1 MKINYTKVF
10 IMFCFFFSLITNGQ
24 TLTPL
29 PANQATQNGT
39 QQRTQGIP
47 EFCGTDSLHDEKMKS
62 DPDYKKRHEEMLESI
77 GTAASSQRR
86 LPNGVL
92 QVPVVVH
99 VMHKGETIGTGTNIS
114 DEEVKLGLK
123 YLNNYWRSISD
134 TYGDGDGVDMKIEFV
149 LAIQD
154 PNGNMTNGIDRVDLS
169 TDDAY
174 VNNGVNLREN
184 SGISDTE
191 LKAYSVWDPY
201 SYYNVWIIDEIDNSN
216 CYVNDGSYIAGYA
229 YYASEHGQS
238 YDGSVVLICTYLQ
251 ESSSTWAHEMGHALN
266 LLHTFYGD
274 DPDNSRCGDDGIPDT
289 PEHIRTIEITPSI
302 YWDCGTSSLNN
313 CDLAFNQVINP
324 ETGYARNSGT
334 HKDHMFNYMD
344 YSGCSSEFTGGQRNV
359 ATNALTA
366 GRGSRKSYFEGP
378 ALVPVAAAVVDFNS
392 PSIICLGDVTTF
404 TDLSTNTPNSYT
416 NEGYDGYTFAWTFD
430 DGQNTP
436 LTSTLQNP
444 KITFPNAGTYDVT
457 FEITNSMGT
466 SSLTKQDGLTIVSS
480 LTNVCTPT
488 NDRTPINSGAGVT
501 KVTFNTLENQTNTNT
516 PNNPVQDF
524 RCSKSTILNSGT
536 SYDLEVEYTSVS
548 SKAHYVEA
556 WIDWD
561 DSGTFDTSN
570 TNSVNELVLSE
581 NTPIDT
587 PGFNTASVSIT
598 APTAVNL
605 NTVFTLRV
613 ISSASQSPKVCSGS
627 RFTQRADDYSVLVR
641 PASNLNVDQIAG
653 LNLALYP
660 NPVQDELTIAF
671 QNNAVI
677 SAYEIYDISGK
688 KVMTSTL
695 NPSNRIQVS
704 GLSKGL
710 YFIKVKAANTE
721 MVGKFIKK

>member
-174 VNNGVNLREN
+174 VNNGVNRREN

-201 SYYNVWIIDEIDNSN
+201 RYYNVWIIDEIDNTN
-216 CYVNDGSYIAGYA
+216 CFTGTSYIAGYA
-229 YYASEHGQS
+229 YFASAHGQS
-238 YDGSVVLICTYLQ
+238 VDGSVVLICTYL
-251 ESSSTWAHEMGHALN
+251 EEGSNTWAHEMGHALN
-266 LLHTFYGD
+266 LPHTFDGD
-274 DPDNSRCGDDGIPDT
+274 DPDNGICGDDGIPDT
-289 PEHIRTIEITPSI
+289 PEHIRTSGITPSI
-302 YWDCGTSSLNN
+302 YWDCGTTTSNN

-324 ETGYARNSGT
+324 ETGYTRSSGT
-334 HKDHMFNYMD
+334 HQDHMFNHMD

-366 GRGSRKSYFEGP
+366 GRGSRKSYFEGS

-404 TDLSTNTPNSYT
+404 TDLSANTPNSFT
-416 NEGYDGYTFAWTFD
+416 NNGYDNISFAWTFD
-430 DGQNTP
+430 NGADAAI
-436 LTSTLQNP
+436 TSTDQNP
-444 KITFPNAGTYDVT
+444 SIIFSNSGTYDVT
-457 FEITNSMGT
+457 LEITNLQGT
-466 SSLTKQDGLTIVSS
+466 SSLTKQNSFIITSSS
-480 LTNVCTPT
+480 LPT
-488 NDRTPINSGAGVT
+488 YCEVTSLNSLGNYGTGVT
-501 KVTFNTLENQTNTNT
+501 RVSFNNLSNITSTSNVS
-516 PNNPVQDF
+516 PIVRDF
-524 RCSKSTILNSGT
+524 RCSKNTQINVDI
-536 SYDLEVEYTSVS
+536 SYDLTVDYNAINDYSQRATV
-548 SKAHYVEA
+548 

-561 DSGTFDTSN
+561 NNGTFDSDEKVLDDNVDSGNAGSYSATV
-570 TNSVNELVLSE
+570 SV
-581 NTPIDT
+581 TP
-587 PGFNTASVSIT
+587 
-598 APTAVNL
+598 PTDVVTGIPL
-605 NTVFTLRV
+605 TMRV
-613 ISSASQSPKVCSGS
+613 ISVTRDSGNS
-627 RFTQRADDYSVLVR
+627 CGEGLIKRADEYGVLVN
-641 PASNLNVDQIAG
+641 ATLNTKTVNTSQ
-653 LNLALYP
+653 LKLFP
-660 NPVQDELTIAF
+660 NPVQDELTLTL
-671 QNNAVI
+671 QNNAPL

-688 KVMTSTL
+688 KVMTSTV

-704 GLSKGL
+704 ELSKGM
-710 YFIKVKAANTE
+710 YFMKIKAGNLE
-721 MVGKFIKK
+721 MIGKFIKK

>member
-62 DPDYKKRHEEMLESI
+62 DSDYKKRHEEMLESI

-123 YLNNYWRSISD
+123 YLNNYWRSILN

-174 VNNGVNLREN
+174 VNNGVNRREN

-201 SYYNVWIIDEIDNSN
+201 RYYNVWIIDEIDNTN
-216 CYVNDGSYIAGYA
+216 CFTGTSYIAGYA
-229 YYASEHGQS
+229 YYASAHGQS
-238 YDGSVVLICTYLQ
+238 FDGSVVLICTYL
-251 ESSSTWAHEMGHALN
+251 EEGSNTWAHEMGHALN
-266 LLHTFYGD
+266 LPHTFDGD
-274 DPDNSRCGDDGIPDT
+274 DPDNGICGDDGIPDT
-289 PEHIRTIEITPSI
+289 PEHIRTSGITPSI
-302 YWDCGTSSLNN
+302 YWDCGTTTSNN

-324 ETGYARNSGT
+324 ETGYTRSSGT
-334 HKDHMFNYMD
+334 HQDHMFNHMD

-404 TDLSTNTPNSYT
+404 TDISANTPNSFT
-416 NEGYDGYTFAWTFD
+416 NNGYDNISFAWTFD
-430 DGQNTP
+430 NGADAAI
-436 LTSTLQNP
+436 TSTDQNP
-444 KITFPNAGTYDVT
+444 SIIFSNSGTYDVKL
-457 FEITNSMGT
+457 EITNLQGT
-466 SSLTKQDGLTIVSS
+466 SSLTKQNSFIITSSS
-480 LTNVCTPT
+480 LPT
-488 NDRTPINSGAGVT
+488 YCEVTSLNSSGNYGTGVT
-501 KVTFNTLENQTNTNT
+501 RVSFNNLSNITSTSNVS
-516 PNNPVQDF
+516 PIVRDF
-524 RCSKSTILNSGT
+524 RCSKNTQINVDI
-536 SYDLEVEYTSVS
+536 SYDLTVDYNAINDYSQRATV
-548 SKAHYVEA
+548 

-561 DSGTFDTSN
+561 NNGTFDSDEKVLDDNVDSGNAGSYSATV
-570 TNSVNELVLSE
+570 SV
-581 NTPIDT
+581 TP
-587 PGFNTASVSIT
+587 
-598 APTAVNL
+598 PTDAVTGIPL
-605 NTVFTLRV
+605 TMRV
-613 ISSASQSPKVCSGS
+613 ISVTRDSGNS
-627 RFTQRADDYSVLVR
+627 CGEGLIKRADEYGVLVN
-641 PASNLNVDQIAG
+641 ATLNTKTVNTSQ
-653 LNLALYP
+653 LKLFP
-660 NPVQDELTIAF
+660 NPVQDELTLTL
-671 QNNAVI
+671 QNNAPL

-688 KVMTSTL
+688 KVMTSTV

-704 GLSKGL
+704 ELSKGM
-710 YFIKVKAANTE
+710 YFMKIKAGNLE
-721 MVGKFIKK
+721 MIGKFIKK

>member
-62 DPDYKKRHEEMLESI
+62 DSDYKKRHEEMLESI

-123 YLNNYWRSISD
+123 YLNNYWRSILN

-174 VNNGVNLREN
+174 VNNGVNRREN

-201 SYYNVWIIDEIDNSN
+201 RYYNVWIIDEIDNTN
-216 CYVNDGSYIAGYA
+216 CFTGTSYIAGYA
-229 YYASEHGQS
+229 YYASAHGQS
-238 YDGSVVLICTYLQ
+238 FDGSVVLICTYL
-251 ESSSTWAHEMGHALN
+251 EEGSNTWAHEMGHALN
-266 LLHTFYGD
+266 LPHTFDGD
-274 DPDNSRCGDDGIPDT
+274 DPDNGICGDDGIPDT
-289 PEHIRTIEITPSI
+289 PEHIRTSGITPSI
-302 YWDCGTSSLNN
+302 YWDCGTTTSNN

-324 ETGYARNSGT
+324 ETGYTRSSGT
-334 HKDHMFNYMD
+334 HQDHMFNHMD

-404 TDLSTNTPNSYT
+404 TDISANTPNSFT
-416 NEGYDGYTFAWTFD
+416 NNGYDNISFAWTFD
-430 DGQNTP
+430 NGADAAI
-436 LTSTLQNP
+436 TSTDQNP
-444 KITFPNAGTYDVT
+444 SIIFSNSGTYDVKL
-457 FEITNSMGT
+457 EITNLQGT
-466 SSLTKQDGLTIVSS
+466 SSLTKQNSFIITSSS
-480 LTNVCTPT
+480 LPT
-488 NDRTPINSGAGVT
+488 YCEVTSLNSSGNYGTGVT
-501 KVTFNTLENQTNTNT
+501 RVSFNNLSNITSTSNVS
-516 PNNPVQDF
+516 PIVRDF
-524 RCSKSTILNSGT
+524 RCSKNTQINVDI
-536 SYDLEVEYTSVS
+536 SYDLTVDYNAINDYSQRATV
-548 SKAHYVEA
+548 

-561 DSGTFDTSN
+561 NNGTFDSDEKVLDDNVDSGNAGSYSATV
-570 TNSVNELVLSE
+570 SV
-581 NTPIDT
+581 TP
-587 PGFNTASVSIT
+587 
-598 APTAVNL
+598 PTDVVTGIPL
-605 NTVFTLRV
+605 TMRV
-613 ISSASQSPKVCSGS
+613 ISVTRDSGNS
-627 RFTQRADDYSVLVR
+627 CGEGLIKRADEYGVLVN
-641 PASNLNVDQIAG
+641 ATLNTKTVNTSQ
-653 LNLALYP
+653 LKLFP
-660 NPVQDELTIAF
+660 NPVQDELTLTL
-671 QNNAVI
+671 QNNAPL

-688 KVMTSTL
+688 KVMTSTV

-704 GLSKGL
+704 ELSKGM
-710 YFIKVKAANTE
+710 YFMKIKAGNLE
-721 MVGKFIKK
+721 MIGKFIKK

>member
-174 VNNGVNLREN
+174 VNNGVNRREN

-201 SYYNVWIIDEIDNSN
+201 RYYNVWIIDEIDNTN
-216 CYVNDGSYIAGYA
+216 CFTGTSYIAGYA
-229 YYASEHGQS
+229 YYASAHGQS
-238 YDGSVVLICTYLQ
+238 VDGSVVLICTYL
-251 ESSSTWAHEMGHALN
+251 EEGSNTWAHEMGHALN
-266 LLHTFYGD
+266 LPHTFDGD
-274 DPDNSRCGDDGIPDT
+274 DPDNGICGDDGIPDT
-289 PEHIRTIEITPSI
+289 PEHIRTSGITPSI
-302 YWDCGTSSLNN
+302 YWDCGTTTSNN

-324 ETGYARNSGT
+324 ETGYTRSSGT
-334 HKDHMFNYMD
+334 HQDHMFNHMD

-366 GRGSRKSYFEGP
+366 GRGSRKSYFEGS

-404 TDLSTNTPNSYT
+404 TDLSANTPNSFT
-416 NEGYDGYTFAWTFD
+416 NNGYDNISFAWTFD
-430 DGQNTP
+430 NGADTAI
-436 LTSTLQNP
+436 TSTDQNP
-444 KITFPNAGTYDVT
+444 SIIFSNSGTYDVT
-457 FEITNSMGT
+457 LEITNLQGT
-466 SSLTKQDGLTIVSS
+466 SSLTKQNSFIITSSS
-480 LTNVCTPT
+480 LPT
-488 NDRTPINSGAGVT
+488 YCEVTSLNSLGNYGTGVT
-501 KVTFNTLENQTNTNT
+501 RVSFNNLSNITSTSNVS
-516 PNNPVQDF
+516 PIVRDF
-524 RCSKSTILNSGT
+524 RCSKNTQINVDI
-536 SYDLEVEYTSVS
+536 SYDLTVDYNAINDYSQRATV
-548 SKAHYVEA
+548 

-561 DSGTFDTSN
+561 NNGTFDSDEKVLDDNVDSGNAGSYSATV
-570 TNSVNELVLSE
+570 SV
-581 NTPIDT
+581 TP
-587 PGFNTASVSIT
+587 
-598 APTAVNL
+598 PTDVVTGIPL
-605 NTVFTLRV
+605 TMRV
-613 ISSASQSPKVCSGS
+613 ISVTRDSGNS
-627 RFTQRADDYSVLVR
+627 CGEGLIKRADEYGVLVN
-641 PASNLNVDQIAG
+641 ATLNTKTVNTSQ
-653 LNLALYP
+653 LKLFP
-660 NPVQDELTIAF
+660 NPVQDELTLTL
-671 QNNAVI
+671 QNNAPL

-704 GLSKGL
+704 ELSKGM
-710 YFIKVKAANTE
+710 YFMKIKAGNLE
-721 MVGKFIKK
+721 MIGKFIKK

>member
-174 VNNGVNLREN
+174 VNNGVNRREN

-201 SYYNVWIIDEIDNSN
+201 RYYNVWIIDEIDNTN
-216 CYVNDGSYIAGYA
+216 CFTGTSYIAGYA
-229 YYASEHGQS
+229 YYASAHGQS
-238 YDGSVVLICTYLQ
+238 VDGSVVLICTYL
-251 ESSSTWAHEMGHALN
+251 EEGSNTWAHEMGHALN
-266 LLHTFYGD
+266 LPHTFDGD
-274 DPDNSRCGDDGIPDT
+274 DPDNGICGDDGIPDT
-289 PEHIRTIEITPSI
+289 PEHIRTSGITPSI
-302 YWDCGTSSLNN
+302 YWDCGTTTSNN

-324 ETGYARNSGT
+324 ETGYTRSSGT
-334 HKDHMFNYMD
+334 HQDHMFNHMD

-366 GRGSRKSYFEGP
+366 GRGSRKSYFEGS

-404 TDLSTNTPNSYT
+404 TDLSANTPNSFT
-416 NEGYDGYTFAWTFD
+416 NNGYDNISFAWTFD
-430 DGQNTP
+430 NGADAAI
-436 LTSTLQNP
+436 TSTDQNP
-444 KITFPNAGTYDVT
+444 SIIFSNSGTYDVT
-457 FEITNSMGT
+457 LEITNLQGT
-466 SSLTKQDGLTIVSS
+466 SSLTKQNSFIITSSS
-480 LTNVCTPT
+480 LPT
-488 NDRTPINSGAGVT
+488 YCEVTSLNSSGNYGTGVT
-501 KVTFNTLENQTNTNT
+501 RVSFNNLSNITSTSNVS
-516 PNNPVQDF
+516 PIVRDF
-524 RCSKSTILNSGT
+524 RCSKNTQINVDI
-536 SYDLEVEYTSVS
+536 SYDLTVDYNAINDYSQRATV
-548 SKAHYVEA
+548 

-561 DSGTFDTSN
+561 NNGTFDSDEKVLDDNVDSGNAGSYSATV
-570 TNSVNELVLSE
+570 SV
-581 NTPIDT
+581 TP
-587 PGFNTASVSIT
+587 
-598 APTAVNL
+598 PTDVVTGIPL
-605 NTVFTLRV
+605 TMRV
-613 ISSASQSPKVCSGS
+613 ISVTRDSGNS
-627 RFTQRADDYSVLVR
+627 CGEGLIKRADEYGVLVN
-641 PASNLNVDQIAG
+641 ATLNTKTVNTSQ
-653 LNLALYP
+653 LKLFP
-660 NPVQDELTIAF
+660 NPVQDELTLTL
-671 QNNAVI
+671 QNNAPL

-704 GLSKGL
+704 ELSKGM
-710 YFIKVKAANTE
+710 YFMKIKAGNLE
-721 MVGKFIKK
+721 MIGKFIKK

>member
-174 VNNGVNLREN
+174 VNNGVNRREN

-201 SYYNVWIIDEIDNSN
+201 RYYNVWIIDEIDNTN
-216 CYVNDGSYIAGYA
+216 CFTGTSYIAGYA
-229 YYASEHGQS
+229 YYASAHGQS
-238 YDGSVVLICTYLQ
+238 VDGSVVLICTYL
-251 ESSSTWAHEMGHALN
+251 EEGSNTWAHEMGHALN
-266 LLHTFYGD
+266 LPHTFDGD
-274 DPDNSRCGDDGIPDT
+274 DPDNGICGDDGIPDT
-289 PEHIRTIEITPSI
+289 PEHIRTSGITPSI
-302 YWDCGTSSLNN
+302 YWDCGTTTSNN

-324 ETGYARNSGT
+324 ETGYTRSSGT
-334 HKDHMFNYMD
+334 HQDHMFNHMD

-366 GRGSRKSYFEGP
+366 GRGSRKSYFEGS

-404 TDLSTNTPNSYT
+404 TDLSANTPNSFT
-416 NEGYDGYTFAWTFD
+416 NNGYDNISFAWTFD
-430 DGQNTP
+430 NGADTAI
-436 LTSTLQNP
+436 TSTDQNP
-444 KITFPNAGTYDVT
+444 SIIFSNSGTYDVT
-457 FEITNSMGT
+457 LEITNLQGT
-466 SSLTKQDGLTIVSS
+466 SSLTKQNSFIITSSS
-480 LTNVCTPT
+480 LPT
-488 NDRTPINSGAGVT
+488 YCEVTSLNSLGNYGTGVT
-501 KVTFNTLENQTNTNT
+501 RVSFNNLSNITSTSNVS
-516 PNNPVQDF
+516 PIVRDF
-524 RCSKSTILNSGT
+524 RCSKNTQINVDI
-536 SYDLEVEYTSVS
+536 SYDLTVDYNAINDYSQRATV
-548 SKAHYVEA
+548 

-561 DSGTFDTSN
+561 NNGTFDSDEKVLDDNVDSGNAGSYSATV
-570 TNSVNELVLSE
+570 SV
-581 NTPIDT
+581 TP
-587 PGFNTASVSIT
+587 
-598 APTAVNL
+598 PTDVVTGIPL
-605 NTVFTLRV
+605 TMRV
-613 ISSASQSPKVCSGS
+613 ISVTRDSGNS
-627 RFTQRADDYSVLVR
+627 CGEGLIKRADEYGVLVN
-641 PASNLNVDQIAG
+641 ATLNTKTVNTSQ
-653 LNLALYP
+653 LKLFP
-660 NPVQDELTIAF
+660 NPVQDELTLTL
-671 QNNAVI
+671 QNNAPL

-721 MVGKFIKK
+721 MVGKFIKN

>member
-174 VNNGVNLREN
+174 VNNGVNRREN

-201 SYYNVWIIDEIDNSN
+201 KYYNVWIIDEIDNTN
-216 CYVNDGSYIAGYA
+216 CFTGTSYIAGYA
-229 YYASEHGQS
+229 YYASAHGQS
-238 YDGSVVLICTYLQ
+238 VDGSVVLICTYL
-251 ESSSTWAHEMGHALN
+251 EEGSNTWAHEMGHALN
-266 LLHTFYGD
+266 LPHTFDGD
-274 DPDNSRCGDDGIPDT
+274 DPDNGICGDDGIPDT
-289 PEHIRTIEITPSI
+289 PEHIRTSGITPSI
-302 YWDCGTSSLNN
+302 YWDCGTTTSNN

-324 ETGYARNSGT
+324 ETGYTRSSGT
-334 HKDHMFNYMD
+334 HQDHMFNHMD

-366 GRGSRKSYFEGP
+366 GRGSRKSYFEGS

-404 TDLSTNTPNSYT
+404 TDLSANTPNSFT
-416 NEGYDGYTFAWTFD
+416 NNGYDNISFAWTFD
-430 DGQNTP
+430 NGADTAI
-436 LTSTLQNP
+436 TSTDQNP
-444 KITFPNAGTYDVT
+444 SIIFSNSGTYDVT
-457 FEITNSMGT
+457 LEITNLQGT
-466 SSLTKQDGLTIVSS
+466 SSLTKQNSFIITSSS
-480 LTNVCTPT
+480 LPT
-488 NDRTPINSGAGVT
+488 YCEVTSLNSLGNYGTGVT
-501 KVTFNTLENQTNTNT
+501 RVSFNNLSNITSTSNVS
-516 PNNPVQDF
+516 PIVRDF
-524 RCSKSTILNSGT
+524 RCSKNTQINVDI
-536 SYDLEVEYTSVS
+536 SYDLTVDYNAINDYSQRATV
-548 SKAHYVEA
+548 

-561 DSGTFDTSN
+561 NNGTFDSDEKVLDDNVDSGNAGSYSATV
-570 TNSVNELVLSE
+570 SV
-581 NTPIDT
+581 TP
-587 PGFNTASVSIT
+587 
-598 APTAVNL
+598 PTDVVTGIPL
-605 NTVFTLRV
+605 TMRV
-613 ISSASQSPKVCSGS
+613 ISVTRDSGNS
-627 RFTQRADDYSVLVR
+627 CGEGLIKRADEYGVLVN
-641 PASNLNVDQIAG
+641 ATLNTKTVNTSQ
-653 LNLALYP
+653 LKLFP
-660 NPVQDELTIAF
+660 NPVQDELTLTL
-671 QNNAVI
+671 QNNAPL

-704 GLSKGL
+704 ELSKGM
-710 YFIKVKAANTE
+710 YFMKIKAGNLE
-721 MVGKFIKK
+721 MIGKFIKK

>member
-174 VNNGVNLREN
+174 VNNGVNRREN

-201 SYYNVWIIDEIDNSN
+201 RYYNVWIIDEIDNTN
-216 CYVNDGSYIAGYA
+216 CFTGTSYIAGYA
-229 YYASEHGQS
+229 YYASAHGQS
-238 YDGSVVLICTYLQ
+238 VDGSVVLICTYL
-251 ESSSTWAHEMGHALN
+251 EEGSNTWAHEMGHALN
-266 LLHTFYGD
+266 LPHTFDGD
-274 DPDNSRCGDDGIPDT
+274 DPDNGICGDDGIPDT
-289 PEHIRTIEITPSI
+289 PEHIRTSGITPSI
-302 YWDCGTSSLNN
+302 YWDCGTTTSNN

-324 ETGYARNSGT
+324 ETGYTRSSGT
-334 HKDHMFNYMD
+334 HQDHMFNHMD

-366 GRGSRKSYFEGP
+366 GKGSRKSYFEGS

-404 TDLSTNTPNSYT
+404 TDLSANTPNSFT
-416 NEGYDGYTFAWTFD
+416 NNGYDNISFAWTFD
-430 DGQNTP
+430 NGADTAI
-436 LTSTLQNP
+436 TSTDQNP
-444 KITFPNAGTYDVT
+444 SIIFSNSGTYDVT
-457 FEITNSMGT
+457 LEITNLQGT
-466 SSLTKQDGLTIVSS
+466 SSLTKQNSFIITSSS
-480 LTNVCTPT
+480 LPT
-488 NDRTPINSGAGVT
+488 YCEVTSLNSLGNYGTGVT
-501 KVTFNTLENQTNTNT
+501 RVSFNNLSNITSTSNVS
-516 PNNPVQDF
+516 PIVRDF
-524 RCSKSTILNSGT
+524 RCSKNTQINVDI
-536 SYDLEVEYTSVS
+536 SYDLTVDYNAINDYSQRATV
-548 SKAHYVEA
+548 

-561 DSGTFDTSN
+561 NNGTFDSDEKVLDDNVDSGNAGSYSATV
-570 TNSVNELVLSE
+570 SV
-581 NTPIDT
+581 TP
-587 PGFNTASVSIT
+587 
-598 APTAVNL
+598 PTDVVTGIPL
-605 NTVFTLRV
+605 TMRV
-613 ISSASQSPKVCSGS
+613 ISVTRDSGNS
-627 RFTQRADDYSVLVR
+627 CGEGLIKRADEYGVLVN
-641 PASNLNVDQIAG
+641 ATLNTKTVNTSQ
-653 LNLALYP
+653 LKLFP
-660 NPVQDELTIAF
+660 NPVQDELTLTL
-671 QNNAVI
+671 QNNAPL

-704 GLSKGL
+704 ELSKGM
-710 YFIKVKAANTE
+710 YFMKIKAGNLE
-721 MVGKFIKK
+721 MIGKFIKK

>member
-174 VNNGVNLREN
+174 VNNGVNRREN

-201 SYYNVWIIDEIDNSN
+201 RYYNVWIIDEIDNTN
-216 CYVNDGSYIAGYA
+216 CFTGTSYIAGYA
-229 YYASEHGQS
+229 YYASAHGQS
-238 YDGSVVLICTYLQ
+238 VDGSVVLICTYL
-251 ESSSTWAHEMGHALN
+251 EEGSNTWAHEMGHALN
-266 LLHTFYGD
+266 LPHTFDGD
-274 DPDNSRCGDDGIPDT
+274 DPDNGICGDDGIPDT
-289 PEHIRTIEITPSI
+289 PEHIRTSGITPSI
-302 YWDCGTSSLNN
+302 YWDCGTTTSNN

-324 ETGYARNSGT
+324 ETGYTRSSGT
-334 HKDHMFNYMD
+334 HQDHMFNHMD

-366 GRGSRKSYFEGP
+366 GRGSRKSYFEGS

-404 TDLSTNTPNSYT
+404 TDLSANTPNSFT
-416 NEGYDGYTFAWTFD
+416 NNGYDNISFAWTFD
-430 DGQNTP
+430 NGADTAI
-436 LTSTLQNP
+436 TSTDQNP
-444 KITFPNAGTYDVT
+444 SIIFSNSGTYDVT
-457 FEITNSMGT
+457 LEITNLQGT
-466 SSLTKQDGLTIVSS
+466 SSLTKQNSFIITSSS
-480 LTNVCTPT
+480 LPT
-488 NDRTPINSGAGVT
+488 YCEVTSLNSLGNYGTGVT
-501 KVTFNTLENQTNTNT
+501 RVSFNNLSNITSTSNVS
-516 PNNPVQDF
+516 PIVRDF
-524 RCSKSTILNSGT
+524 RCSKNTQINVDI
-536 SYDLEVEYTSVS
+536 SYDLTVDYNAINDYSQRATV
-548 SKAHYVEA
+548 

-561 DSGTFDTSN
+561 NNGTFDSDEKVLDDNVDSGNAGSYSATV
-570 TNSVNELVLSE
+570 SV
-581 NTPIDT
+581 TP
-587 PGFNTASVSIT
+587 
-598 APTAVNL
+598 PTDVVTGIPL
-605 NTVFTLRV
+605 TMRV
-613 ISSASQSPKVCSGS
+613 ISVTRDSGNS
-627 RFTQRADDYSVLVR
+627 CGEGLIKRADEYGVLVN
-641 PASNLNVDQIAG
+641 ATLNTKTVNTSQ
-653 LNLALYP
+653 LKLFP
-660 NPVQDELTIAF
+660 NPVQDELTLTL
-671 QNNAVI
+671 QNNAPL

-695 NPSNRIQVS
+695 NQSNRIQVS
-704 GLSKGL
+704 ELSKGM
-710 YFIKVKAANTE
+710 YFIKIKAGNLE
-721 MVGKFIKK
+721 MIGKFIKK

>member
-174 VNNGVNLREN
+174 VNNGVNRREN

-201 SYYNVWIIDEIDNSN
+201 RYYNVWIIDEIDNTN
-216 CYVNDGSYIAGYA
+216 CFTGTSYIAGYA
-229 YYASEHGQS
+229 YYASAHGQS
-238 YDGSVVLICTYLQ
+238 VDGSVVLICTYL
-251 ESSSTWAHEMGHALN
+251 EEGSNTWAHEMGHALN
-266 LLHTFYGD
+266 LPHTFDGD
-274 DPDNSRCGDDGIPDT
+274 DPDNGICGDDGIPDT
-289 PEHIRTIEITPSI
+289 PEHIRTSGITPSI
-302 YWDCGTSSLNN
+302 YWDCGTTTSNN

-324 ETGYARNSGT
+324 ETGYTRSSGT
-334 HKDHMFNYMD
+334 HQDHMFNHMD

-366 GRGSRKSYFEGP
+366 GRGSRKSYFEGS

-404 TDLSTNTPNSYT
+404 TDLSANTPNSFT
-416 NEGYDGYTFAWTFD
+416 NNGYDNISFAWTFD
-430 DGQNTP
+430 NGADTAI
-436 LTSTLQNP
+436 TSTDQNP
-444 KITFPNAGTYDVT
+444 SIIFSNSGTYDVT
-457 FEITNSMGT
+457 LEITNLQGT
-466 SSLTKQDGLTIVSS
+466 SSLTKQNSFIITSSS
-480 LTNVCTPT
+480 LPT
-488 NDRTPINSGAGVT
+488 YCEVTSLNSLGNYGTGVT
-501 KVTFNTLENQTNTNT
+501 RVSFNNLSNITSTSNVS
-516 PNNPVQDF
+516 PIVRDF
-524 RCSKSTILNSGT
+524 RCSKNTQINVDI
-536 SYDLEVEYTSVS
+536 SYDLTVDYNAINDYSQRATV
-548 SKAHYVEA
+548 

-561 DSGTFDTSN
+561 NNGTFDSDEKVLDDNVDSGNAGSYSATV
-570 TNSVNELVLSE
+570 SV
-581 NTPIDT
+581 TP
-587 PGFNTASVSIT
+587 
-598 APTAVNL
+598 PTDVVTGIPL
-605 NTVFTLRV
+605 TMRV
-613 ISSASQSPKVCSGS
+613 ISVTRDSGNS
-627 RFTQRADDYSVLVR
+627 CGEGLIKRADEYGVLVN
-641 PASNLNVDQIAG
+641 ATLNTKTVNTSQ
-653 LNLALYP
+653 LKLFP
-660 NPVQDELTIAF
+660 NPVQDELTLTL
-671 QNNAVI
+671 QNNAPL

>member
-62 DPDYKKRHEEMLESI
+62 DSDYKKRHEEMLESI

-123 YLNNYWRSISD
+123 YLNNYWRSILN

-174 VNNGVNLREN
+174 VNNGVNRREN

-201 SYYNVWIIDEIDNSN
+201 RYYNVWIIDEIDNTN
-216 CYVNDGSYIAGYA
+216 CFTGTSYIAGYA
-229 YYASEHGQS
+229 YYASAHGQS
-238 YDGSVVLICTYLQ
+238 VDGSVVLICTYL
-251 ESSSTWAHEMGHALN
+251 EEGSNTWAHEMGHALN
-266 LLHTFYGD
+266 LPHTFDGD
-274 DPDNSRCGDDGIPDT
+274 DPDNGICGDDGIPDT
-289 PEHIRTIEITPSI
+289 PEHIRTSGITPSI
-302 YWDCGTSSLNN
+302 YWDCGTTTSNN

-324 ETGYARNSGT
+324 ETGYTRSSGT
-334 HKDHMFNYMD
+334 HQDHMFNHMD

-404 TDLSTNTPNSYT
+404 TDISANTPNSFT
-416 NEGYDGYTFAWTFD
+416 NNGYDNISFAWTFD
-430 DGQNTP
+430 NGADAAI
-436 LTSTLQNP
+436 TSTDQNP
-444 KITFPNAGTYDVT
+444 SIIFSNSGTYDVKL
-457 FEITNSMGT
+457 EITNLQGT
-466 SSLTKQDGLTIVSS
+466 SSLTKQNSFIITSSS
-480 LTNVCTPT
+480 LPT
-488 NDRTPINSGAGVT
+488 YCEVTSLNSSGNYGTGVT
-501 KVTFNTLENQTNTNT
+501 RVSFNNLSNITSTSNVS
-516 PNNPVQDF
+516 PIVRDF
-524 RCSKSTILNSGT
+524 RCSKNTQINVDI
-536 SYDLEVEYTSVS
+536 SYDLTVDYNAINDYSQRATV
-548 SKAHYVEA
+548 

-561 DSGTFDTSN
+561 NNGTFDSDEKVLDDNVDSGNAGSYSATV
-570 TNSVNELVLSE
+570 SV
-581 NTPIDT
+581 TP
-587 PGFNTASVSIT
+587 
-598 APTAVNL
+598 PTDVVTGIPL
-605 NTVFTLRV
+605 TMRV
-613 ISSASQSPKVCSGS
+613 ISVTRDSGNS
-627 RFTQRADDYSVLVR
+627 CGEGLIKRADEYGVLVN
-641 PASNLNVDQIAG
+641 ATLNTKTVNTSQ
-653 LNLALYP
+653 LKLFP
-660 NPVQDELTIAF
+660 NPVQDELTLTL
-671 QNNAVI
+671 QNNAPL

-688 KVMTSTL
+688 KVMTSTV

-704 GLSKGL
+704 ELSKGM
-710 YFIKVKAANTE
+710 YFMKIKAGNLE
-721 MVGKFIKK
+721 MIGKFIKK

>member
-174 VNNGVNLREN
+174 VNNGVNRREN

-201 SYYNVWIIDEIDNSN
+201 RYYNVWIIDEIDNTN
-216 CYVNDGSYIAGYA
+216 CFTGTSYIAGYA
-229 YYASEHGQS
+229 YYASAHGQS
-238 YDGSVVLICTYLQ
+238 VDGSVVLICTYL
-251 ESSSTWAHEMGHALN
+251 EEGSNTWAHEMGHALN
-266 LLHTFYGD
+266 LPHTFDGD
-274 DPDNSRCGDDGIPDT
+274 DPDNGICGDDGIPDT
-289 PEHIRTIEITPSI
+289 PEHIRTSGITPSI
-302 YWDCGTSSLNN
+302 YWDCGTTTSNN

-324 ETGYARNSGT
+324 ETGYTRSSGT
-334 HKDHMFNYMD
+334 HQDHMFNHMD

-366 GRGSRKSYFEGP
+366 GRGSRKSYFEGS

-404 TDLSTNTPNSYT
+404 TDLSANTPNSFT
-416 NEGYDGYTFAWTFD
+416 NNGYDNISFAWTFD
-430 DGQNTP
+430 NGADTAI
-436 LTSTLQNP
+436 TSTDQNP
-444 KITFPNAGTYDVT
+444 SIIFSNSGTYDVT
-457 FEITNSMGT
+457 LEITNLQGT
-466 SSLTKQDGLTIVSS
+466 SSLTKQNSFIITSSS
-480 LTNVCTPT
+480 LPT
-488 NDRTPINSGAGVT
+488 YCEVTSLNSLGNYGTGVT
-501 KVTFNTLENQTNTNT
+501 RVSFNNLSNITSTSNVS
-516 PNNPVQDF
+516 PIVRDF
-524 RCSKSTILNSGT
+524 RCSKNTQINVDI
-536 SYDLEVEYTSVS
+536 SYDLTVDYNAINDYSQRATV
-548 SKAHYVEA
+548 

-561 DSGTFDTSN
+561 NNGTFDSDEKVLDDNVDSGNAGSYSATI
-570 TNSVNELVLSE
+570 SV
-581 NTPIDT
+581 TP
-587 PGFNTASVSIT
+587 
-598 APTAVNL
+598 PTDVVTGIPL
-605 NTVFTLRV
+605 TMRV
-613 ISSASQSPKVCSGS
+613 ISVTRDSGNS
-627 RFTQRADDYSVLVR
+627 CGEGLIKRADEYGVLVN
-641 PASNLNVDQIAG
+641 ATLNTKTVNTSQ
-653 LNLALYP
+653 LKLFP
-660 NPVQDELTIAF
+660 NPVQDELTLTL
-671 QNNAVI
+671 QNNAPL

-704 GLSKGL
+704 ELSKGM
-710 YFIKVKAANTE
+710 YFMKIKAGNLE
-721 MVGKFIKK
+721 MIGKFIKK

>member
-62 DPDYKKRHEEMLESI
+62 DSDYKKRHEEMLESI
-77 GTAASSQRR
+77 GTVASSQRR

-174 VNNGVNLREN
+174 VNNGVNRREN

-201 SYYNVWIIDEIDNSN
+201 RYYNVWIIDEIDNTN
-216 CYVNDGSYIAGYA
+216 CFTGTSYIAGYA
-229 YYASEHGQS
+229 FYASAHGQS
-238 YDGSVVLICTYLQ
+238 IDGSVVLICTYL
-251 ESSSTWAHEMGHALN
+251 EEGSNTWAHEMGHALN
-266 LLHTFYGD
+266 LPHTFYGD
-274 DPDNSRCGDDGIPDT
+274 DPDNGICGDDGIPDT
-289 PEHIRTIEITPSI
+289 PEHIRTSGITPSI
-302 YWDCGTSSLNN
+302 YWDCGTTTSNN

-324 ETGYARNSGT
+324 ETGYTRSSGT
-334 HKDHMFNYMD
+334 HQDHMFNHMD

-366 GRGSRKSYFEGP
+366 VRGSRKSYFEGP

-404 TDLSTNTPNSYT
+404 TDISANTPNSFT
-416 NEGYDGYTFAWTFD
+416 NNGYDNISFAWTFD
-430 DGQNTP
+430 NGADAAI
-436 LTSTLQNP
+436 TSTDQNP
-444 KITFPNAGTYDVT
+444 SIIFSNSGTYDVKL
-457 FEITNSMGT
+457 EITNLQGT
-466 SSLTKQDGLTIVSS
+466 SSLTKQNSFIITSSS
-480 LTNVCTPT
+480 LPT
-488 NDRTPINSGAGVT
+488 YCEVTSLNSSGNYGTGVT
-501 KVTFNTLENQTNTNT
+501 RVSFNNLSNITSTSNVS
-516 PNNPVQDF
+516 PIVRDF
-524 RCSKSTILNSGT
+524 RCSKNTQINVDI
-536 SYDLEVEYTSVS
+536 SYDLTVDYNAINDYSQRATV
-548 SKAHYVEA
+548 

-561 DSGTFDTSN
+561 NNGTFDSDEKVLDDNVDSGNAGSYSATV
-570 TNSVNELVLSE
+570 SV
-581 NTPIDT
+581 TP
-587 PGFNTASVSIT
+587 
-598 APTAVNL
+598 PTDVVTGIPL
-605 NTVFTLRV
+605 TMRV
-613 ISSASQSPKVCSGS
+613 ISVTKDSGNS
-627 RFTQRADDYSVLVR
+627 CGEGLIKRADEYGVLVN
-641 PASNLNVDQIAG
+641 ATLNTKTVNTSQ
-653 LNLALYP
+653 LKLFP
-660 NPVQDELTIAF
+660 NPVQDELTLTL
-671 QNNAVI
+671 QNNAPL

-688 KVMTSTL
+688 KVMTSTV

-704 GLSKGL
+704 ELSKGM
-710 YFIKVKAANTE
+710 YFMKIKAGNLE
-721 MVGKFIKK
+721 MIGKFIKK

>member
-174 VNNGVNLREN
+174 VNNGVNRREN

-201 SYYNVWIIDEIDNSN
+201 KYYNVWIIDEIDNTN
-216 CYVNDGSYIAGYA
+216 CFTGTSYIAGYA
-229 YYASEHGQS
+229 YYASAHGQS
-238 YDGSVVLICTYLQ
+238 VDGSVVLICTYL
-251 ESSSTWAHEMGHALN
+251 EEGSNTWAHEMGHALN
-266 LLHTFYGD
+266 LPHTFDGD
-274 DPDNSRCGDDGIPDT
+274 DPDNGICGDDGIPDT
-289 PEHIRTIEITPSI
+289 PEHIRTSGITPSI
-302 YWDCGTSSLNN
+302 YWDCGTTTSNN

-324 ETGYARNSGT
+324 ETGYTRSSGT
-334 HKDHMFNYMD
+334 HQDHMFNHMD

-366 GRGSRKSYFEGP
+366 GRGSRKSYFEGS

-404 TDLSTNTPNSYT
+404 TDLSANTPNSFT
-416 NEGYDGYTFAWTFD
+416 NNGYDNISFAWTFD
-430 DGQNTP
+430 NGADTAI
-436 LTSTLQNP
+436 TSTDQNP
-444 KITFPNAGTYDVT
+444 SIIFSNSGTYDVT
-457 FEITNSMGT
+457 LEITNLQGT
-466 SSLTKQDGLTIVSS
+466 SSLTKQNSFIITSSS
-480 LTNVCTPT
+480 LPT
-488 NDRTPINSGAGVT
+488 YCEVTSLNSLGNYGTGVT
-501 KVTFNTLENQTNTNT
+501 RVSFNNLSNITSTNNVS
-516 PNNPVQDF
+516 PIVRDF
-524 RCSKSTILNSGT
+524 RCSKNTQINVDI
-536 SYDLEVEYTSVS
+536 SYDLTVDYNAINDYSQRATV
-548 SKAHYVEA
+548 

-561 DSGTFDTSN
+561 NNGTFDSDEKVLDDNVDSGNAGSYSATV
-570 TNSVNELVLSE
+570 SV
-581 NTPIDT
+581 TP
-587 PGFNTASVSIT
+587 
-598 APTAVNL
+598 PTDVVTGIPL
-605 NTVFTLRV
+605 TMRV
-613 ISSASQSPKVCSGS
+613 ISVTRDSGNS
-627 RFTQRADDYSVLVR
+627 CGEGLIKRADEYGVLVN
-641 PASNLNVDQIAG
+641 ATLNTKTVNTSQ
-653 LNLALYP
+653 LKLFP
-660 NPVQDELTIAF
+660 NPVQDELTLTL
-671 QNNAVI
+671 QNNAPL